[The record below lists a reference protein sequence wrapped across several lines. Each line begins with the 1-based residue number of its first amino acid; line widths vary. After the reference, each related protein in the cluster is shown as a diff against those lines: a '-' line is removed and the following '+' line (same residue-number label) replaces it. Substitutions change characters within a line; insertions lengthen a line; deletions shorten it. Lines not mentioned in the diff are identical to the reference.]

1 MVGSERMNG
10 LAMIEQELYE
20 AIARRS
26 GAATEEVGM
35 VVRELFPQAFALAAE
50 RGGKLVVP
58 YFGTFA
64 CEPHADHGAMQY
76 RFRPRRPEELIR
88 ALKARRG
95 KLAGRRRGSE
105 SGGRFRNM
113 PKLNGE
119 TYVPQP
125 GTPPGA
131 GPRPQWGGEPAEDC
145 D

>member
-1 MVGSERMNG
+1 MTEV
-10 LAMIEQELYE
+10 ELFQ
-20 AIARRS
+20 AISRRS
-26 GAATEEVGM
+26 GAAHDEVRA
-35 VVRELFPQAFALAAE
+35 VVRELFPQAFAMAAE
-50 RGGKLVVP
+50 RGGNLVVP

-88 ALKARRG
+88 ALEARRG
-95 KLAGRRRGSE
+95 KLATRRRASE

-113 PKLNGE
+113 PKLDGE

-125 GTPPGA
+125 GPPPEA
-131 GPRPQWGGEPAEDC
+131 DSRPRWDGEPVEDC